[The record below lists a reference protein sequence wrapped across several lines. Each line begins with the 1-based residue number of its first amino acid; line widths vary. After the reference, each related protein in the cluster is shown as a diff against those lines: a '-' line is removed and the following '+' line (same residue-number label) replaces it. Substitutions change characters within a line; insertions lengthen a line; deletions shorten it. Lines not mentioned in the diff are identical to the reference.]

1 MKEISSIQSMDLL
14 NKLTKSKNE
23 GLNELESYNW
33 STSSSYSSFD
43 SNGSNELYDSF
54 SNNESNKNLEQ
65 YSLQIYHSIFKKSLT
80 KNFFSK
86 FIEIGKNSRS
96 SYFHKLIS
104 KSLLIQP
111 QKKINNIIIFDWD
124 DTLLCTS
131 VLCPIGYFDDDR
143 EIVPSVMEKIEKLE
157 KLIINILLQSINKGD
172 VYIITN
178 SQLSWIYYSCQ
189 RFYPIIY
196 KLLPKIKLMSA
207 RDLYEKKYPNDS
219 KIWKLKTFNDI
230 IKNYSLYLPTN
241 IICLGDSSDEID
253 AGNDLVSK
261 FPNGYIKTIK
271 FREFPLISDLIKQ
284 LTLVMNKFEKI
295 YSSCKN
301 ITINIEEENNY
312 F

>member
-1 MKEISSIQSMDLL
+1 MKEISSIQSIDLL
-14 NKLTKSKNE
+14 GKLAKSKNE

-33 STSSSYSSFD
+33 STSSSYSSFE
-43 SNGSNELYDSF
+43 SIGSNELYDSF
-54 SNNESNKNLEQ
+54 SSNESNKNLEQ
-65 YSLQIYHSIFKKSLT
+65 FPIQIYPSKFGKSLP
-80 KNFFSK
+80 KNFISK
-86 FIEIGKNSRS
+86 FIEIGNNSRS

-104 KSLLIQP
+104 KNLLIQP
-111 QKKINNIIIFDWD
+111 QKKINNIFIFDWD

-131 VLCPIGYFDDDR
+131 VLSPNGYFDDDM
-143 EIVPSVMEKIEKLE
+143 EILPSIMEKIEKLE
-157 KLIINILLQSINKGD
+157 KLVKSILLQSIKKGD

-178 SQLSWIYYSCQ
+178 SQLAWIYYSCQ

-196 KLLPKIKLMSA
+196 KLLPKIKLISA

-241 IICLGDSSDEID
+241 LICLGDSSEEIE

-261 FPNGYIKTIK
+261 FPNGYIKAIK

-284 LTLVMNKFEKI
+284 LTLINNNFAKI

-301 ITINIEEENNY
+301 ITINIEEE
-312 F
+312 

>member
-1 MKEISSIQSMDLL
+1 MKEISSIQSIDLL
-14 NKLTKSKNE
+14 GKLAKSKNE

-33 STSSSYSSFD
+33 STSSSYSSFE
-43 SNGSNELYDSF
+43 SIGSNELYDSF
-54 SNNESNKNLEQ
+54 SSNESNKNLEQ
-65 YSLQIYHSIFKKSLT
+65 FPIQIYPSKFGKSLP
-80 KNFFSK
+80 KNFISK
-86 FIEIGKNSRS
+86 FIEIGNNSRS

-104 KSLLIQP
+104 KNLLIQP
-111 QKKINNIIIFDWD
+111 QKKINNIFIFDWD

-131 VLCPIGYFDDDR
+131 VLSPNGYFDDDM
-143 EIVPSVMEKIEKLE
+143 EILPSIMEKIEKLE
-157 KLIINILLQSINKGD
+157 KLVKSILLQSIKKGD

-178 SQLSWIYYSCQ
+178 SQLAWIYYSCQ

-196 KLLPKIKLMSA
+196 KLLPKIKLISA

-253 AGNDLVSK
+253 AANDLVSK
-261 FPNGYIKTIK
+261 FPNGYIKAIK

-284 LTLVMNKFEKI
+284 LTLVINKFEKI

-301 ITINIEEENNY
+301 ITINIEEE
-312 F
+312 

>member
-1 MKEISSIQSMDLL
+1 MKEISSIQSIDLI
-14 NKLTKSKNE
+14 NKLVKSEKE

-33 STSSSYSSFD
+33 STSLSYCSYE
-43 SNGSNELYDSF
+43 SNGSNELCDSF
-54 SNNESNKNLEQ
+54 SNDESNKNLEL
-65 YSLQIYHSIFKKSLT
+65 YPIQIYHSIFKKSLSKT
-80 KNFFSK
+80 FFSK
-86 FIEIGKNSRS
+86 FIEIRNNSRS

-104 KSLLIQP
+104 KNLLIRP
-111 QKKINNIIIFDWD
+111 QKKINNIFIFDWD

-131 VLCPIGYFDDDR
+131 VLSPNGYFDDDR
-143 EIVPSVMEKIEKLE
+143 EILPSVMEKIEKME
-157 KLIINILLQSINKGD
+157 KLVKSILLQSINKGD

-178 SQLSWIYYSCQ
+178 SQLAWIYYSCQ

-230 IKNYSLYLPTN
+230 VKNYSLYLPTN

-253 AGNDLVSK
+253 AANDLVSK
-261 FPNGYIKTIK
+261 FPNGYIKAIK

-284 LTLVMNKFEKI
+284 LTSVINKFEKI

-301 ITINIEEENNY
+301 ITINIDQEE
-312 F
+312 

>member
-1 MKEISSIQSMDLL
+1 MKEISSIQSIDLL
-14 NKLTKSKNE
+14 GKLAKSKNE

-33 STSSSYSSFD
+33 STSSSYSSFE
-43 SNGSNELYDSF
+43 SIGSNELYDSF
-54 SNNESNKNLEQ
+54 SSNESNKNLEQ
-65 YSLQIYHSIFKKSLT
+65 FPIQIYPSKFGKSLP
-80 KNFFSK
+80 KNFISK
-86 FIEIGKNSRS
+86 FIEIGNNSRS

-104 KSLLIQP
+104 KNLLIQP
-111 QKKINNIIIFDWD
+111 QKKINNIFIFDWD

-131 VLCPIGYFDDDR
+131 VLSPNGYFDDDM
-143 EIVPSVMEKIEKLE
+143 EILPSIMEKIEKLE
-157 KLIINILLQSINKGD
+157 KLVKSILLQSIKKGD

-178 SQLSWIYYSCQ
+178 SQLAWIYYSCQ

-196 KLLPKIKLMSA
+196 KLLPKIKLISA

-241 IICLGDSSDEID
+241 LICLGDSSEEIE

-261 FPNGYIKTIK
+261 FPNGYIKAIK

-284 LTLVMNKFEKI
+284 LTLINNNFGKI

-301 ITINIEEENNY
+301 ITINIEEE
-312 F
+312 